1 MRIYSVIV
9 VGAGPAGLQAAR
21 HLKGDV
27 LVIERDAVIGSTVRC
42 AEGISLA
49 ALQREQIPINPE
61 WIQAEI
67 HHINRISPFGN
78 EFGRKRNDPY
88 AFTLN
93 KPKFLKS
100 LAQDIIFPIKYNTK
114 IVSVERVGE
123 CWHLFDQDDV
133 LYKCHHLVAAD
144 GPNSSIGTEVF
155 QYTYTNIA
163 GIDYLINFDREIQND
178 TMEMYFGNNIAPHGY
193 AWFFPYSKTSA
204 NIGILTKKPCNL
216 RSFYNKFL
224 DSTIREKYGNY
235 TVGENKS
242 GVLPISGF
250 FSQVEKDNAYLV
262 GDAGAFTDPIFEGG
276 IGFGLFTGRMVADAI
291 NQGSP
296 GRYQAA
302 IDALSF
308 TGKDLYDAQEWFYT
322 LSDKDFDEFTQIMS
336 TDQSIASLP
345 EKFTNNNEFIH
356 FIKTWKNAKEY
367 LW

>member
-1 MRIYSVIV
+1 
-9 VGAGPAGLQAAR
+9 
-21 HLKGDV
+21 
-27 LVIERDAVIGSTVRC
+27 
-42 AEGISLA
+42 
-49 ALQREQIPINPE
+49 
-61 WIQAEI
+61 
-67 HHINRISPFGN
+67 
-78 EFGRKRNDPY
+78 
-88 AFTLN
+88 
-93 KPKFLKS
+93 
-100 LAQDIIFPIKYNTK
+100 
-114 IVSVERVGE
+114 VSVERVGE